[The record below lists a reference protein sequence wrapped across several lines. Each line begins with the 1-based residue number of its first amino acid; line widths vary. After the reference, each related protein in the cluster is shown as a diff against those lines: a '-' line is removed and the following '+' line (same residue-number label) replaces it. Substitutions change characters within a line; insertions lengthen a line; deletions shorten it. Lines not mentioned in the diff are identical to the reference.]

1 VEVSGTSKERSAV
14 GFTDL
19 GGLLLNQLLTGGRQ
33 SDRNS
38 EKLPTSRL
46 NERIDLMQQLTFK
59 ATAVRWPPADL
70 VA

>member
-33 SDRNS
+33 SD
-38 EKLPTSRL
+38 L
-46 NERIDLMQQLTFK
+46 NPE
-59 ATAVRWPPADL
+59 PPASTPL
-70 VA
+70 NS